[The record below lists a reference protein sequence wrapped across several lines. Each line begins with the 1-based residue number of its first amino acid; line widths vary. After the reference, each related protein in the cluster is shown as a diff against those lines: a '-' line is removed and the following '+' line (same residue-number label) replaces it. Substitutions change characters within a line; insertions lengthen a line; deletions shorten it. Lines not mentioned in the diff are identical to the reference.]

1 MQTRSLKESFMDV
14 ARPVSVNSISLSYG
28 YEFDILRQTMSCC
41 HWKAGSPPL
50 RSLAGLSTPLHV
62 AVKYPQEDSAVGV
75 LIRGGADPTARNV
88 NGETPLH
95 QVKTAADAVLADGS
109 RG

>member
-1 MQTRSLKESFMDV
+1 MPDSAHETTFL
-14 ARPVSVNSISLSYG
+14 L
-28 YEFDILRQTMSCC
+28 
-41 HWKAGSPPL
+41 PL
-50 RSLAGLSTPLHV
+50 EGGNIHIKGLSTPLHV

-75 LIRGGADPTARNV
+75 LIRGGANPTARDL

-95 QVKTAADAVLADGS
+95 QVKTATDAADGS